1 MVRIALRYAGPLF
14 VLAGTMILSSAL
26 ANAKSSASG
35 GSNQSNKAGAS
46 PATRNLEFKAKWN
59 QAPKQIENH
68 NSKINK
74 KLN

>member
-1 MVRIALRYAGPLF
+1 
-14 VLAGTMILSSAL
+14 MILSSAL

-46 PATRNLEFKAKWN
+46 PATKNLDFKAKWN
-59 QAPKQIENH
+59 QAPNRIDKH

-74 KLN
+74 K